1 MTRMSRAEA
10 TELLEVS
17 PGRLRSL
24 AREHPQGLG
33 GLFDTRPASAT
44 YMTFTY
50 DRGMVTRLARQRGNT
65 PVVGRFTKAEAAA
78 VLGVGQ
84 DRFNQLV
91 REDPNRLGRERNA
104 RGRSTYCRVA
114 VEALK
119 RRREGK
125 GAPVYP
131 RRGSAHT
138 GQTRGSQ

>member
-24 AREHPQGLG
+24 AREHPQALG

-50 DRGMVTRLARQRGNT
+50 DRGMVARLARQRGNT
-65 PVVGRFTKAEAAA
+65 PVVGRLTKAEAAA

-104 RGRSTYCRVA
+104 RGRSTYSRAA
-114 VEALK
+114 VVALK
-119 RRREGK
+119 QQREGK

-131 RRGSAHT
+131 RRGSAAT
-138 GQTRGSQ
+138 GQTRGSR